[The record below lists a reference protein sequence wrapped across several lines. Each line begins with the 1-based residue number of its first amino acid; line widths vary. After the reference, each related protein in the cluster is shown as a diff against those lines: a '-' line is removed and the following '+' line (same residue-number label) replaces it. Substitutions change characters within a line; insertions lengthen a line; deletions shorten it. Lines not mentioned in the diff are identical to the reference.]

1 MPRGGHRENAG
12 RKRGT
17 PNKATAARQVEVA
30 ASGITPLDYMLK
42 VLRDENA
49 DPHQRFEA
57 AKSAAPFIHPKL
69 ASIQHGSDPDNP
81 LNAVTD
87 ADRAAVILAYI
98 AENPKLLDQIRKQF
112 H

>member
-17 PNKATAARQVEVA
+17 PNKATTARQAEVA

-49 DPHQRFEA
+49 DPRQRFEA
-57 AKSAAPFIHPKL
+57 AKAAAPYVHPRL
-69 ASIQHGSDPDNP
+69 SNIQHANDPENP
-81 LNAVTD
+81 LNSVTNE
-87 ADRAAVILAYI
+87 DRIAVIKAFLA
-98 AENPKLLDQIRKQF
+98 ANPELAKQI

>member
-17 PNKATAARQVEVA
+17 PNKATAARQAEVA
-30 ASGITPLDYMLK
+30 ASGITPLEYMLK

-57 AKSAAPFIHPKL
+57 AKSAALYVHSKL
-69 ASIQHGSDPDNP
+69 ASIRHGNDPDSP
-81 LNAVTD
+81 LNSVTD
-87 ADRAAVILAYI
+87 ADRIAVIKAFLA
-98 AENPKLLDQIRKQF
+98 ANPDLRKQLT
-112 H
+112 

>member
-17 PNKATAARQVEVA
+17 PNRATAARQEEVA

-49 DPHQRFEA
+49 D
-57 AKSAAPFIHPKL
+57 
-69 ASIQHGSDPDNP
+69 
-81 LNAVTD
+81 
-87 ADRAAVILAYI
+87 
-98 AENPKLLDQIRKQF
+98 
-112 H
+112 